1 MKLPCHGD
9 LRCGNTTETVQTDS
23 LQIVAKAIPKKSG
36 IYICVT
42 FHAQHPSTP
51 LCTHIVT
58 HLFVLGRVSD
68 WLGPE
73 FFDDVRSIEIG
84 CPVRV
89 LRPEDTAKFRNG
101 YENSNMGESRIV

>member
-1 MKLPCHGD
+1 M
-9 LRCGNTTETVQTDS
+9 ETCDAATRQRLCRQTPADS
-23 LQIVAKAIPKKSG
+23 CESNSKEEWYYIFVSRFTHNIP
-36 IYICVT
+36 
-42 FHAQHPSTP
+42 PP
-51 LCTHIVT
+51 LHIVT

-89 LRPEDTAKFRNG
+89 LRPEDKAKFRNG
-101 YENSNMGESRIV
+101 YENSNMGESRLYDS

>member
-1 MKLPCHGD
+1 M
-9 LRCGNTTETVQTDS
+9 ETCDTATRQRLCRQTPADS
-23 LQIVAKAIPKKSG
+23 CESNSKEEWY

-58 HLFVLGRVSD
+58 HLFALGRVSD

-101 YENSNMGESRIV
+101 YENSNMGESRFV